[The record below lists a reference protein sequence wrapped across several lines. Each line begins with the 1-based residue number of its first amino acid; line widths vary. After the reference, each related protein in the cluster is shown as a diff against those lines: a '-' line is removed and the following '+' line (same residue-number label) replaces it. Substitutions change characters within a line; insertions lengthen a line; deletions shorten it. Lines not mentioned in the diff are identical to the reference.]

1 VKIRTTVLCLPVA
14 NLDRTLLFYQEVFG
28 LPDAQIE
35 EEMIALELPNLS
47 LFLMSRKSYES
58 YTFKAKRNALLPG
71 TSAPAIISCAVETK
85 QDVDQALAKAE
96 GFESATSTTAEIDAL
111 SGGYI
116 GYVSDPDGHL
126 WELVCPKHL
135 WSQADASQETPAN

>member
-1 VKIRTTVLCLPVA
+1 
-14 NLDRTLLFYQEVFG
+14 
-28 LPDAQIE
+28 
-35 EEMIALELPNLS
+35 MIALELPNLS
-47 LFLMSRKSYES
+47 LFLMSKESYES
-58 YTFKAKRNALLPG
+58 YTTKAKRSALMPG
-71 TSAPAIISCAVETK
+71 TAAPAIISCAIETK

-96 GFESATSTTAEIDAL
+96 GFESAGIALAEVDPL

-135 WSQADASQETPAN
+135 WSQADA

>member
-1 VKIRTTVLCLPVA
+1 MKIKTTVLCLPVA
-14 NLDRTLLFYQEVFG
+14 NLDRTLLFYQDVFG
-28 LPDAQIE
+28 IPDAQIE
-35 EEMIALELPNLS
+35 DEMIALELPNLS
-47 LFLMSRKSYES
+47 LFLMSKESYES
-58 YTFKAKRNALLPG
+58 YTTKATRNALMPG
-71 TSAPAIISCAVETK
+71 ISAPAIISCAIETK

-96 GFESATSTTAEIDAL
+96 GFEGAATTPAEVDTL

-135 WSQADASQETPAN
+135 WSQADA